1 MLKIK
6 SVCFVKKEDDVAK
19 DPKKEQEG
27 IQLDLCGP
35 TLSLAA
41 LNERL

>member
-1 MLKIK
+1 MT
-6 SVCFVKKEDDVAK
+6 VGFA
-19 DPKKEQEG
+19 KKEQEG